1 MLFAAVPKTLRVSFL
16 RCCPSKRQAE
26 EVREAREAREAQE
39 AADAEE
45 AARMSGS
52 WRDSSGSYRI
62 LGYLGVLL

>member
-26 EVREAREAREAQE
+26 EVREAQE

-45 AARMSGS
+45 AARCQGLGEVLQDLTGS
-52 WRDSSGSYRI
+52 WDI
-62 LGYLGVLL
+62 LGS

>member
-26 EVREAREAREAQE
+26 EVREAQE

-45 AARMSGS
+45 AAECQGLGEILQDLTGS
-52 WRDSSGSYRI
+52 WGLRG
-62 LGYLGVLL
+62 

>member
-26 EVREAREAREAQE
+26 VREAREAQE

-45 AARMSGS
+45 AAKCQGLGEILQDLTGS
-52 WRDSSGSYRI
+52 WDI
-62 LGYLGVLL
+62 LGS

>member
-26 EVREAREAREAQE
+26 EVREAQE

-45 AARMSGS
+45 AAECQGLGEILQDLTGS
-52 WRDSSGSYRI
+52 WDI
-62 LGYLGVLL
+62 LGS

>member
-45 AARMSGS
+45 AARCQGLGEILQDLTGS
-52 WRDSSGSYRI
+52 WGLRG
-62 LGYLGVLL
+62 

>member
-26 EVREAREAREAQE
+26 EVREAREAQE

-45 AARMSGS
+45 AAKCQGLGEVLQDLTGS
-52 WRDSSGSYRI
+52 WDI
-62 LGYLGVLL
+62 LGS